1 MYYAGYKYMA
11 ILTAIMTHFEC
22 ITITTIIRY
31 ILGSISKLGLIDY
44 LIVLDKRLP

>member
-1 MYYAGYKYMA
+1 MA
-11 ILTAIMTHFEC
+11 ILTAIMTHFKC
-22 ITITTIIRY
+22 ITTTIIRY